1 MPLSTEPLPS
11 LTQDE
16 ARERAALLEVERY
29 DLAIDLTGL
38 LEGDALRV
46 ECTIRFACR
55 RPGAATFLDCAAEV
69 EQVVLNGVVVPGA
82 KGPRI
87 ALDNLTADNV
97 VVVRSVQTNTAQRAG
112 VHRSVDASDGAV
124 YVWTSFEPD
133 EARWAWACFD
143 QPDLKAA
150 FALTVD
156 APAGW
161 TVLTSSPSPV
171 VTEVDGGRRWAF
183 PDTPRL
189 STYVPALVAGPF
201 HVVRREVGGYDL
213 GLASRRSL
221 ATQLDRDAD
230 ELFGLTAAGLAFF
243 GERFAMPFPQRRY
256 DQVFVPE
263 FGGAM
268 ENYGCVTWSD
278 AFLYRSTPSPGESE
292 LRAAVLLHEMAH
304 MWFGDMVTMR
314 WWDDLWLNEAF
325 AEWACHW
332 AAAAATVHTDIWASF
347 LAGRKL
353 GGYTADRAPS
363 SHPIRQAAPDVA
375 AAAAG
380 FDSITYAKGASV
392 LKQLVAWVGED
403 AFVTGLRAYFARYAW
418 GNATLDDLMAELA
431 KASGRDLAA
440 WTKGWLE
447 TAGTDTLTLRGAVL
461 SVQGPAGGPPRPHRL
476 DVGVYVRDGA
486 ALIRRDVLSL
496 ETAGSEVT
504 LDVTAPV
511 DLLLINDDDLTFA
524 AVRPD
529 PASVRAL
536 LAAAPA
542 LPTVVARTLAVTTA
556 WQLVV
561 LGELSAREFVAC
573 ATAVLDVERNDALVE
588 PVLTLAVNAADLWS
602 PERDREAL
610 LDAVA
615 DTCLQLA
622 AQPATRLVAT
632 RSLART
638 ASSDAQLG
646 ALEELAGHD
655 VDLAWRRLQRLAAL
669 ERLPAGAVE
678 ALEAA
683 DPDPDAA
690 ARAVVVRAARPTD
703 DAKREA
709 WAAARGTRVPLSG
722 MRALRE
728 AFWQSSQADLLA
740 PYAERYLTA
749 LPEFGGHGMI
759 PTMVL
764 AATLFPMFG
773 VDAAYVDRL
782 ERVAAGA
789 DVDPVARQI
798 VVERSDEL
806 RRMLAARG

>member
-1 MPLSTEPLPS
+1 MPRTLSR
-11 LTQDE
+11 DE
-16 ARERAALLEVERY
+16 ARRRAALLDVTSYAVE
-29 DLAIDLTGL
+29 LDLTGL
-38 LEGDALRV
+38 VDGSAFTSTTV
-46 ECTIRFACR
+46 VSFGCR
-55 RPGAATFLDCAAEV
+55 EPGATTFLELDGELLELVRGGAPVRPDMQGNRIVLADLAAHE
-69 EQVVLNGVVVPGA
+69 
-82 KGPRI
+82 
-87 ALDNLTADNV
+87 
-97 VVVRSVQTNTAQRAG
+97 VVRVVARCTTTRTG
-112 VHRSVDASDGAV
+112 EGLHRSVDPADGQV
-124 YVWTSFEPD
+124 YLYAQAFLD
-133 EARWAWACFD
+133 DAQRIFACFD
-143 QPDLKAA
+143 QPDLKARVQ
-150 FALTVD
+150 LTVT
-156 APAGW
+156 APAAW
-161 TVLTSSPSPV
+161 TVLANTRAVRDGSRHVFAPTEPIATYL
-171 VTEVDGGRRWAF
+171 VTLA
-183 PDTPRL
+183 
-189 STYVPALVAGPF
+189 AGPW
-201 HVVRREVGGYDL
+201 HGEQRWYGGIEL
-213 GLASRRSL
+213 GVWCRASL
-221 ATQLDRDAD
+221 AAHLEAD
-230 ELFGLTAAGLAFF
+230 ELFTITAACLDVQQDIF
-243 GERFAMPFPQRRY
+243 GRRYPFGDTY

-263 FGGAM
+263 FNAGAM
-268 ENYGCVTWSD
+268 ENPGMVTFSD
-278 AFLYRSTPSPGESE
+278 QDFVFRSRTTQGHRRS
-292 LRAAVLLHEMAH
+292 RAQVIAHEMAH
-304 MWFGDMVTMR
+304 MWFGDLVTMR

-418 GNATLDDLMAELA
+418 GNATLDDLMAELS

-602 PERDREAL
+602 PEHDREAL

-615 DTCLQLA
+615 ETCVQLA

-655 VDLAWRRLQRLAAL
+655 VDLAWRRLQRLASL

-764 AATLFPMFG
+764 AGTLFPMFG
-773 VDAAYVDRL
+773 VDAGYVDRL
-782 ERVAAGA
+782 ERVAAGS